1 MSTNVKAGD
10 ELPPIAG
17 ETPEGPLDLADYR
30 GKQHVVLWTYPKDDT
45 PG

>member
-10 ELPPIAG
+10 EFPPIAG
-17 ETPEGPLDLADYR
+17 QTPEGPLDLSDYR
-30 GKQHVVLWTYPKDDT
+30 GARHVVLWTYPKDDT